1 VGGSEVLTRGT
12 LIYISQRLV
21 LIVVTVLA
29 VSSIVFLGIH
39 SLPGDA
45 LFNEHLHGTQYALLL
60 HHYGLDQPLWA
71 QYRDF
76 VIGAVTRGDLG
87 ESLVNRGVK
96 ITPLVLR
103 EMTVSAEVGV
113 VALIFT
119 IGLGMLLGV
128 VAAVR
133 QNTWV
138 DYVLSTTSVI
148 GYSMPSFVIATF
160 LLLFFGLW
168 LYNFTNG
175 NFYFQIGWTGRYGTI
190 GEIWLPAFALGFPY
204 ASIVARLT
212 RASMLEVI
220 RQDYIRTARA
230 KGLSESLIMVRH
242 ALRNALIP
250 VITILGPLTIGILT
264 GGVVIENIF
273 GIPGLGKEFA
283 TSILNRD
290 YFIVVGVFTVY
301 AAMIGVANLIV
312 DLAYVVID
320 PRIRY

>member
-1 VGGSEVLTRGT
+1 LLTRGT
-12 LIYISQRLV
+12 LIYIGQRLV
-21 LIVVTVLA
+21 LIAFTVVA

-39 SLPGDA
+39 RLPGDA
-45 LFNEHLHGTQYALLL
+45 LFNEHLHGTQYELLL
-60 HHYGLDQPLWA
+60 HHYGLDRPLWD
-71 QYRDF
+71 QYTSF
-76 VIGAVTRGDLG
+76 LQGMFLHGDLG
-87 ESLVNRGVK
+87 ESLVNRGVQ

-103 EMTVSAEVGV
+103 ELTVSVEVGLF
-113 VALIFT
+113 ALIFT

-128 VAAVR
+128 VAALR

-160 LLLFFGLW
+160 LLLLFGLG
-168 LYNFTNG
+168 LENLTQGTF
-175 NFYFQIGWTGRYGTI
+175 FFEIGWTGRYGTI

-230 KGLSESLIMVRH
+230 KGLKETVITIRH

-250 VITILGPLTIGILT
+250 VITILGPLVIGIIT
-264 GGVVIENIF
+264 GGVIIENIF

-290 YFIVVGVFTVY
+290 YNIVIGVFTMY
-301 AAMIGVANLIV
+301 AALVGLANLGV
-312 DLAYVVID
+312 DLLYVVID

>member
-1 VGGSEVLTRGT
+1 VFTRGT
-12 LIYISQRLV
+12 LIYIGQRIV
-21 LIVVTVLA
+21 LIAFTVLA
-29 VSSIVFLGIH
+29 VSSVVFLAIH
-39 SLPGDA
+39 KLPGDA
-45 LFNEHLHGTQYALLL
+45 LFNEHLHGDQYKLLL
-60 HHYGLDQPLWA
+60 HHYGLDQPLWV

-76 VIGAVTRGDLG
+76 IIGVVTRGDLG

-103 EMTVSAEVGV
+103 ELGVSGEVGGF
-113 VALIFT
+113 ALVFT
-119 IGLGMLLGV
+119 IGIGMLFGI
-128 VAAVR
+128 VASVR

-148 GYSMPSFVIATF
+148 GYSMPNFVIASI
-160 LLLFFGLW
+160 LILIFGVW
-168 LYNFTNG
+168 LDNVTNG
-175 NFYFQIGWTGRYGTI
+175 EFFYALGGWRGDIGQL
-190 GEIWLPAFALGFPY
+190 WLPAFALGFPY

-230 KGLSESLIMVRH
+230 KGLRESVIIARH

-250 VITILGPLTIGILT
+250 VITILGPLIIGIIT
-264 GGVVIENIF
+264 GSVVIENLF

-283 TSILNRD
+283 ESILNHD
-290 YFIVVGVFTVY
+290 YFIVIGVFTMY
-301 AAMIGVANLIV
+301 AAMVGLANLAVDIV
-312 DLAYVVID
+312 YVVID

>member
-1 VGGSEVLTRGT
+1 LLTRGT
-12 LIYISQRLV
+12 LVYIGQRLV
-21 LIVVTVLA
+21 LIALSVLG
-29 VSSIVFLGIH
+29 VSSFVFLAIH
-39 SLPGDA
+39 RLPGSA
-45 LFNEHLHGTQYALLL
+45 LFSEHLHGTQFELLL
-60 HHYGLDQPLWA
+60 HHYGLDKPLWQ
-71 QYRDF
+71 QYLTF
-76 VIGAVTRGDLG
+76 ISGMFLHGDLG
-87 ESLVNRGVK
+87 ESLVNRGLP

-103 EMTVSAEVGV
+103 EMSVSAEVGLF
-113 VALIFT
+113 ALIFT
-119 IGLGMLLGV
+119 IGLGMLLGI

-148 GYSMPSFVIATF
+148 GYSMPNFVIATF
-160 LLLFFGLW
+160 LILVFAVWMDNL
-168 LYNFTNG
+168 TQHS
-175 NFYFQIGWTGRYGTI
+175 FYFQIGWTGRYGTI

-230 KGLSESLIMVRH
+230 KGVRETVIMVRH

-250 VITILGPLTIGILT
+250 VITILGPLVIGIIT

-290 YFIVVGVFTVY
+290 YNIVIGVFTGY
-301 AAMIGVANLIV
+301 AALVGLANLGV
-312 DLAYVVID
+312 DLLYVVID

>member
-1 VGGSEVLTRGT
+1 MSRGT
-12 LIYISQRLV
+12 LAYIGQRMV
-21 LIVVTVLA
+21 LIAFTVLA

-39 SLPGDA
+39 RLPGDA
-45 LFNEHLHGTQYALLL
+45 LFNEHLHGTQYELLL
-60 HHYGLDQPLWA
+60 HHYGLDRPLWQ
-71 QYRDF
+71 QYTSF
-76 VIGAVTRGDLG
+76 VADLFLHGNLG
-87 ESLVNRGVK
+87 ESLVNRGVP

-103 EMTVSAEVGV
+103 ELSVSAEIGF

-119 IGLGMLLGV
+119 IGLGMFLGV
-128 VAAVR
+128 VAAIR
-133 QNTWV
+133 QNTWI
-138 DYVLSTTSVI
+138 DYLLSTTSVI

-160 LLLFFGLW
+160 LILVFAVW
-168 LYNFTNG
+168 LDNVTQG
-175 NFYFQIGWTGRYGTI
+175 TFYFQIGWSGRWGTI

-230 KGLSESLIMVRH
+230 KGLRETVIMVRH

-250 VITILGPLTIGILT
+250 VITILGPLVIGIIT
-264 GGVVIENIF
+264 GGVIIENIF

-290 YFIVVGVFTVY
+290 YNIVIGVFTMY
-301 AAMIGVANLIV
+301 AAMVGLANLGV
-312 DLAYVVID
+312 DLLYVVID

>member
-1 VGGSEVLTRGT
+1 VFTRGT
-12 LIYISQRLV
+12 LIYIGQRVV
-21 LIVVTVLA
+21 LIAFTVLA
-29 VSSIVFLGIH
+29 VSSIVFLSIH
-39 SLPGDA
+39 KLPGDA
-45 LFNEHLHGTQYALLL
+45 LFNEHLHGDQYRLLL
-60 HHYGLDQPLWA
+60 HHYGLDQPLWV

-76 VIGAVTRGDLG
+76 IIGVVTHGDLG

-103 EMTVSAEVGV
+103 ELGVSVEVGGF
-113 VALIFT
+113 ALVFT
-119 IGLGMLLGV
+119 IGLGMLFGI
-128 VAAVR
+128 VASVR

-148 GYSMPSFVIATF
+148 GYSMPNFVIASI
-160 LLLFFGLW
+160 LILIFGVW
-168 LYNFTNG
+168 LDNVTNG
-175 NFYFQIGWTGRYGTI
+175 EFFYALGGWKGDIGQL
-190 GEIWLPAFALGFPY
+190 WLPAFALGFPY

-230 KGLSESLIMVRH
+230 KGLREGVIIARH

-250 VITILGPLTIGILT
+250 VITILGPLIIGIIT
-264 GGVVIENIF
+264 GSVVIENLF

-283 TSILNRD
+283 ESILNHD
-290 YFIVVGVFTVY
+290 YFIVIGVFTMY
-301 AAMIGVANLIV
+301 AAMVGLANLAVDIV
-312 DLAYVVID
+312 YVVID

>member
-1 VGGSEVLTRGT
+1 VFTRGT
-12 LIYISQRLV
+12 LIYIAQRIV
-21 LIVVTVLA
+21 LIAFTVLA

-39 SLPGDA
+39 RLPGDA
-45 LFNEHLHGTQYALLL
+45 LFNVHLHGEQYQLLL
-60 HHYGLDQPLWA
+60 HHYGLDQPLWI

-76 VIGAVTRGDLG
+76 IVGVVTRGDLG

-103 EMTVSAEVGV
+103 ELGVSAEVGGF
-113 VALIFT
+113 ALVFT
-119 IGLGMLLGV
+119 IGLGLLFGV
-128 VAAVR
+128 VAAMR

-138 DYVLSTTSVI
+138 DYVLTTTSVI
-148 GYSMPSFVIATF
+148 GYSMPNFVIASF
-160 LLLFFGLW
+160 LILVFGIW
-168 LYNFTNG
+168 LYNVTNG
-175 NFYFQIGWTGRYGTI
+175 AFYYQL
-190 GEIWLPAFALGFPY
+190 GEWHGDLGQLWLPAFALGFPY

-230 KGLSESLIMVRH
+230 KGLRETVIVARH

-250 VITILGPLTIGILT
+250 VITILGPLAIGIIT
-264 GGVVIENIF
+264 GSVVIENLF

-283 TSILNRD
+283 QSILNRD
-290 YFIVVGVFTVY
+290 YFIVIGVFTAY
-301 AAMIGVANLIV
+301 AALVGLANLVV
-312 DLAYVVID
+312 DLLYVVID

>member
-1 VGGSEVLTRGT
+1 VLTRGT

-21 LIVVTVLA
+21 LIVFTVLA
-29 VSSIVFLGIH
+29 VSSAVFLGIH
-39 SLPGDA
+39 RLPGDA
-45 LFNEHLHGTQYALLL
+45 LFNEHLHGIEYQNVL
-60 HHYGLDQPLWA
+60 HHYGLDQPLFT
-71 QYRDF
+71 QYTNF
-76 VIGAVTRGDLG
+76 LQGMFLHGDLG
-87 ESLVNRGVK
+87 ESFVNRGVK
-96 ITPLVLR
+96 IAPLVLR
-103 EMTVSAEVGV
+103 EATVSAEVGLF
-113 VALIFT
+113 ALIFT
-119 IGLGMLLGV
+119 VGIGMLLGV

-148 GYSMPSFVIATF
+148 GYSMPNFVIATF
-160 LLLFFGLW
+160 LLLFFAVW
-168 LYNFTNG
+168 LDNTTNG
-175 NFYFQIGWTGRYGTI
+175 AFYFQIGWTGTYGSV

-230 KGLSESLIMVRH
+230 KGLRETVIMVRH

-250 VITILGPLTIGILT
+250 VVTILGPLVIGIIT

-290 YFIVVGVFTVY
+290 YNIVIGVFTMY
-301 AAMIGVANLIV
+301 AALIGIANLGV
-312 DLAYVVID
+312 DLLYVVID

>member
-1 VGGSEVLTRGT
+1 LLTRGT
-12 LIYISQRLV
+12 LIYIAQRLV
-21 LIVVTVLA
+21 LIALSVLG
-29 VSSIVFLGIH
+29 VSSFVFLAIH
-39 SLPGDA
+39 RLPGSA
-45 LFNEHLHGTQYALLL
+45 LFSEHLHGTQFQLLL
-60 HHYGLDQPLWA
+60 HHYGLDRPLWE
-71 QYRDF
+71 QYLTF
-76 VIGAVTRGDLG
+76 IQGMFLRGDLG
-87 ESLVNRGVK
+87 ESLVNRGLP

-103 EMTVSAEVGV
+103 EMSVSAEVGV
-113 VALIFT
+113 FALVFT
-119 IGLGMLLGV
+119 IGLGMLLGI

-138 DYVLSTTSVI
+138 DYVLSTTSVV
-148 GYSMPSFVIATF
+148 GYSMPNFVIATF
-160 LLLFFGLW
+160 LILVFAVW
-168 LYNFTNG
+168 MDNATQHA
-175 NFYFQIGWTGRYGTI
+175 FYFEIGWTGRYGTI

-230 KGLSESLIMVRH
+230 KGVRETVIMVRH

-250 VITILGPLTIGILT
+250 VITILGPLVIGIIT

-290 YFIVVGVFTVY
+290 YNIVIGVFTGY
-301 AAMIGVANLIV
+301 AALVGLANLGV
-312 DLAYVVID
+312 DLLYVVID